1 MEFIL
6 LIDIIKCWL
15 NTPWQVLTV
24 APTLH
29 SLFVYGRDD
38 AVLILEYLFH
48 KPGDL
53 RKLILQDCW
62 LGEDGTGLLANIV
75 DLYQDLEALSL
86 VDCQQPTPVNYGL
99 IPRLKKL
106 SELHLSDTEVDYV
119 CVLNRDAYLHTWSM

>member
-1 MEFIL
+1 
-6 LIDIIKCWL
+6 
-15 NTPWQVLTV
+15 V

-119 CVLNRDAYLHTWSM
+119 CVLNRDAYLHT

>member
-24 APTLH
+24 APTLR
-29 SLFVYGRDD
+29 SLFLYSRKD
-38 AVLILEYLFH
+38 AVLILVFLFH
-48 KPGDL
+48 KPRDL
-53 RKLILQDCW
+53 RKLMLQDCS

-86 VDCQQPTPVNYGL
+86 VECQQLTPVNYGL

-119 CVLNRDAYLHTWSM
+119 C